1 MITIAAVLLAS
12 LPVAF
17 SQSKARKSSRKQSAA
32 PPSKTEVIIPPPVS
46 EAEQKQ
52 LAETASQSRANLIAA
67 SNTYRESLEKVLELQ
82 RQDETRAAELVE
94 KRKSLLDLGVIS
106 KRDLEESEQAL
117 AVAQARM
124 GETRKQIGEVDHL
137 VAEVNAAEQLARVPP
152 EPQGTFRTSGAL
164 IRYVGASRWALS
176 DFGKVDAFFRLKFS
190 KPLPV
195 SAIGQTD
202 THNRLGFDHREALDV
217 AVHPDSDEGQALIN
231 YLRNQ
236 GISFIAIRY
245 PIPGSATGAHI
256 HIGPASK
263 RL

>member
-17 SQSKARKSSRKQSAA
+17 SQSKARKPSRKRSAA

-46 EAEQKQ
+46 EAERKQ

-82 RQDETRAAELVE
+82 RQDETRAVELVE

-117 AVAQARM
+117 AAAQARM

-137 VAEVNAAEQLARVPP
+137 VAEVNAAEQLARMPP
-152 EPQGTFRTSGAL
+152 EPQG
-164 IRYVGASRWALS
+164 
-176 DFGKVDAFFRLKFS
+176 AF
-190 KPLPV
+190 
-195 SAIGQTD
+195 
-202 THNRLGFDHREALDV
+202 
-217 AVHPDSDEGQALIN
+217 
-231 YLRNQ
+231 
-236 GISFIAIRY
+236 
-245 PIPGSATGAHI
+245 
-256 HIGPASK
+256 
-263 RL
+263 